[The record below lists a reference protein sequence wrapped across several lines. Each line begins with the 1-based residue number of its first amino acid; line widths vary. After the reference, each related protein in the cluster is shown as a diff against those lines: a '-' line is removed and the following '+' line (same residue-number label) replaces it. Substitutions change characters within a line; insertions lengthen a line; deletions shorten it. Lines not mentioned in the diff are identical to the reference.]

1 LINPNEV
8 LVNPGF
14 VYFCQ
19 ILPSQVQG
27 AAGLEQLQF
36 PDEPFDAILRSHD
49 SQAAQQALQ
58 FNRFRLSLRV
68 TGRACARCGYFV
80 DFADSIVADVV
91 ACLGL
96 DRLQELEHRGHYNF
110 LIDRFL
116 LSLIAFKSPGLI
128 YIIII
133 IIVILSIL

>member
-1 LINPNEV
+1 MLCI
-8 LVNPGF
+8 F
-14 VYFCQ
+14 VR
-19 ILPSQVQG
+19 LPSQVQG

-36 PDEPFDAILRSHD
+36 PDEPFDAILRPHD

-58 FNRFRLSLRV
+58 FNRFKLSLRV
-68 TGRACARCGYFV
+68 TRRACARCGYFV

-96 DRLQELEHRGHYNF
+96 DRLQELEHRGHYSF

-116 LSLIAFKSPGLI
+116 FRKGFASKSLIAFKSPDLI

-133 IIVILSIL
+133 IIIILSIL